1 MSIDRNLRRKEIW
14 SMLVKWLDENKT
26 SSMECREVMVLF
38 AAYYSDLK
46 LRELKEQLFEL
57 IMEP

>member
-1 MSIDRNLRRKEIW
+1 MSIDRNLRRKKIW
-14 SMLVKWLDENKT
+14 SMLVKWLNENNTKG
-26 SSMECREVMVLF
+26 MECREVMVLF

>member
-14 SMLVKWLDENKT
+14 SMLVKWLDENNTKG
-26 SSMECREVMVLF
+26 MECREVMVLF

-46 LRELKEQLFEL
+46 LRELKEQLFEVV
-57 IMEP
+57 MKP

>member
-14 SMLVKWLDENKT
+14 SMLVKWLNENNTKG
-26 SSMECREVMVLF
+26 MECREVMVLF

>member
-14 SMLVKWLDENKT
+14 SMLVKWLDENNTKG
-26 SSMECREVMVLF
+26 MECREVMVLF

-46 LRELKEQLFEL
+46 LRELKEQLFDR